1 MLAKVS
7 IWFAMVCFVAALVF
21 GALGTF
27 GVGLSEPPPRSEDI
41 SERIVNNFE
50 TYEEDYLLWGR
61 WIDLGWALGF
71 AGLLIAAPFL
81 PRVDRA
87 RHMLVA
93 GAALAVAGDLI
104 DLSKLAGIEI
114 ARIGLDNDLADNF
127 AAGNVFR
134 SAINATSTYVWI
146 TGLFLFAVG
155 LLVLARDSTDRRW
168 RGLSYVLAGSL
179 VAVGITGPWTG
190 SPFPEAATTLFTV
203 ALVLWGVKA
212 ATLAGDGIK
221 SFDQASP

>member
-1 MLAKVS
+1 MFFVRHRSVPWFVSKRSSSRPRLFPRVLIGSAGMFAKVS
-7 IWFAMVCFVAALVF
+7 IWLAMVCFVTALVF

-93 GAALAVAGDLI
+93 GAALAVAGELI

-114 ARIGLDNDLADNF
+114 ARIGLDNDLADDLRR
-127 AAGNVFR
+127 GMC
-134 SAINATSTYVWI
+134 SATPSTPPLRMC
-146 TGLFLFAVG
+146 GLPGCSSSPWVCWFWPEIP
-155 LLVLARDSTDRRW
+155 STD
-168 RGLSYVLAGSL
+168 GCESCPMS
-179 VAVGITGPWTG
+179 
-190 SPFPEAATTLFTV
+190 
-203 ALVLWGVKA
+203 
-212 ATLAGDGIK
+212 
-221 SFDQASP
+221 